1 MVNIIPLEEP
11 YLLLVPRAS
20 TMGMVVG
27 EPLNV
32 MIYSFFQSS
41 GLGQPPE
48 ARARVPAGRHV
59 CTLELPLPPPGE
71 RIVWSRV
78 HTGDRRPEETTG
90 YFHTDWSRSI
100 VVLDLQLGAA
110 EESDDED
117 EDEGDDD
124 DDDDPTM
131 CFLIPR
137 TTLASQIKAAESP
150 HKQNNGD
157 NARSGSDSDDS
168 DSDRPRSVPWA
179 EWGPRGCLQLH
190 LRSTALIRYRG
201 LQRPFG
207 SRLPVAVF
215 HSDTGKREDDWE
227 SAMSVY
233 VYVFDVNPLV
243 ARSLPSQPIEGGMAT
258 TTAIVEDIEEVLPG
272 AVDPECAAVPYAVY
286 RFPLSSSI
294 AGIGG
299 RAEAPPGITE
309 VAMSMTGFTVEV
321 SMWDVLGSSCRV
333 VQLEARFLLLRAAD
347 SPPFAVSRRQPS
359 L

>member
-1 MVNIIPLEEP
+1 MVNIIPLDEP

-20 TMGMVVG
+20 TMGMAVG

-32 MIYSFFQSS
+32 MIYSFSQPSESGQS
-41 GLGQPPE
+41 Q
-48 ARARVPAGRHV
+48 ARARVAAGRHV

-90 YFHTDWSRSI
+90 YFRTDWSRSI
-100 VVLDLQLGAA
+100 VVLDLQLGGA
-110 EESDDED
+110 EERDDED
-117 EDEGDDD
+117 EDEDEGDD

-137 TTLASQIKAAESP
+137 TTLAAQIKAAESS
-150 HKQNNGD
+150 HRQNDGD
-157 NARSGSDSDDS
+157 NAGSGSGSDDS
-168 DSDRPRSVPWA
+168 DSDRPPSVPWA

-215 HSDTGKREDDWE
+215 HSDRREGDSE
-227 SAMSVY
+227 SAVSVS

-243 ARSLPSQPIEGGMAT
+243 ARSLRGQPIEGGVAT
-258 TTAIVEDIEEVLPG
+258 TTMIVEDIEDVLPG
-272 AVDPECAAVPYAVY
+272 AVDPECAAFPYAVY
-286 RFPLSSSI
+286 RFPLSHSI

-299 RAEAPPGITE
+299 RAEAPPGVTE

-321 SMWDVLGSSCRV
+321 SMWNALASSCRV
-333 VQLEARFLLLRAAD
+333 VQLEARFLLRMAD
-347 SPPFAVSRRQPS
+347 SPPFVVSRRQPS
-359 L
+359 I